1 MNGPVTRGRDSSQSV
16 TPFHIHP
23 PCRDLPEVSPE
34 IHEPSLTLTSPPTRL
49 THAAPYIRR
58 VTRKKKRERD
68 AWVDRTGYERQAAR
82 TVLTGSFTR
91 FISFTNI
98 PS

>member
-1 MNGPVTRGRDSSQSV
+1 MIEGRIMWVVGFFVPRFYDIPTFTHTLS
-16 TPFHIHP
+16 TP
-23 PCRDLPEVSPE
+23 
-34 IHEPSLTLTSPPTRL
+34 PPTRL